1 MTDDFAAEK
10 EGKDRRERRY
20 SNPKCMSRSWL
31 ASGNR
36 NGGTVRSFHWITNPC
51 PNVGIDSMVH
61 TSERT
66 VRSGG
71 LELWTESFGD
81 ANRPAVLLI
90 MGGMHQGIMWPDE
103 FCTEIARDGYYVIR
117 YDHRDTG
124 QSSSVDFKKHP
135 YSLDDLARDALMVLD
150 GYGIP
155 KSHVVGFSMGG
166 FLAQLLALDYPDRV
180 LTLTLMMTSPDQRVY
195 FAATMG
201 RDTSRYE
208 LPPPSQEFLEHLASA
223 RRNPP
228 KTTDE
233 AILNAVDGWRICNG
247 NGIPFDA
254 ELMCRLQQRLWARAK
269 TPSAAIN
276 HVLATVG
283 SPGRMERLGRI
294 TVSTLVIHGQ
304 NDPCLP
310 VEHGIALARA
320 IPGAKL
326 VVIPEMGHLLPHS
339 LSKQAAT
346 MVLEHITS

>member
-1 MTDDFAAEK
+1 
-10 EGKDRRERRY
+10 
-20 SNPKCMSRSWL
+20 
-31 ASGNR
+31 
-36 NGGTVRSFHWITNPC
+36 
-51 PNVGIDSMVH
+51 MVH

-81 ANRPAVLLI
+81 ATRPAVLLI
-90 MGGMHQGIMWPDE
+90 TGAMNQGIVWPDE
-103 FCTEIARDGYYVIR
+103 FCAEIAQHGYHVIR

-124 QSSSVDFKKHP
+124 QSSSVDFTKHP
-135 YSLDDLARDALMVLD
+135 YNLDDLARDALMVLD

-155 KSHVVGFSMGG
+155 KAHVVGLSMGG

-180 LTLTLMMTSPDQRVY
+180 LTVTLMMTSPDQRVY

-201 RDTSRYE
+201 KDTSRYD
-208 LPPPSQEFLEHLASA
+208 LPPPSREFLGHLAAA
-223 RRNPP
+223 RQNPP
-228 KTTDE
+228 KTADE
-233 AILNAVDGWRICNG
+233 AIASAVDGWRICNG

-254 ELMCRLQQRLWARAK
+254 ESMYRLQQRLRARAK

-283 SPGRMERLGRI
+283 SSGRMERLGRI
-294 TVSTLVIHGQ
+294 TVPTLVIHGQ

-320 IPGAKL
+320 VPGAKL
-326 VVIPEMGHLLPHS
+326 VVIPEMGHLLSPS
-339 LSKQAAT
+339 LCQQVAR
-346 MVLEHITS
+346 MVLEHIHRVSVGES